1 MNLKSLLLA
10 VLALVIVVLGWN
22 AFYVVHETERA
33 ILLRFGSVARADLE
47 PGLGPKFPIFDEVKK
62 FNGRV
67 LTVDAPVERYF
78 TLEQK
83 PVMVDS
89 FAKWR
94 IGDVERFY
102 TSTGGDRVR
111 ADALLQERVNEG
123 LRNQISRRDMHE
135 VISGERD
142 LLMAELTTSLNDV
155 MSREIG
161 VRVIDVRVKR
171 IDLPADVEASVF
183 QRMNSAREIEAKQ
196 YRASGEEKAIGIR
209 ADADRQVTVIK
220 AQAYRTAEEIRGAG
234 DANAAKTYAEAFNK
248 DPEFYAFYR
257 RVTAY
262 SKVFSGKE
270 DQFVLDPNSDF
281 FRYLKSGGEGD

>member
-1 MNLKSLLLA
+1 MNVKSLLIAAAALLVL
-10 VLALVIVVLGWN
+10 VLAYNSLFIVQ
-22 AFYVVHETERA
+22 ETERA
-33 ILLRFGSVARADLE
+33 IMLRFGAVQQADLG
-47 PGLGPKFPIFDEVKK
+47 PGLGLKLPIADDVKK
-62 FNGRV
+62 FNGKV

-94 IGDVERFY
+94 IGDVERYY
-102 TSTGGDRVR
+102 TSTGGDESR
-111 ADALLQERVNEG
+111 ARNLLQERVNEG

-142 LLMAELTTSLNDV
+142 QLMAELTTTLNEV
-155 MSREIG
+155 MTREMG

-209 ADADRQVTVIK
+209 ADADRQVTVIT
-220 AQAYRTAEEIRGAG
+220 AEAYREAEEIRGAG
-234 DANAAKTYAEAFNK
+234 DAQAASTYAEAFNK
-248 DPEFYAFYR
+248 DAEFYAFYR

-262 SKVFSGKE
+262 AKVFDGKD
-270 DQFVLDPNSDF
+270 DQLVLDPNSDF
-281 FRYLKSGGEGD
+281 FKYLKTSER

>member
-10 VLALVIVVLGWN
+10 IGILVLVMLAWN
-22 AFYVVHETERA
+22 MLFIVHETQRA
-33 ILLRFGSVARADLE
+33 ILLRFGAVQTADLA
-47 PGLGPKFPIFDEVKK
+47 PGLHWKLPIADEVKK
-62 FNGRV
+62 FDGKV
-67 LTVDAPVERYF
+67 LTVDAPPERYF

-83 PVMVDS
+83 PLMVDS

-94 IGDVERFY
+94 IGDVERYY
-102 TSTGGDRVR
+102 TSTGGDE
-111 ADALLQERVNEG
+111 ALGRDLLKERVSEG
-123 LRNQISRRDMHE
+123 LRNQVSRRDMHE

-142 LLMAELTTSLNDV
+142 QLMAELTTSLNEV
-155 MSREIG
+155 MAREMG

-171 IDLPADVEASVF
+171 IDLPTEVEDAVY

-220 AQAYRTAEEIRGAG
+220 AEAYRQAEEIRGAG
-234 DANAAKTYAEAFNK
+234 DAESARVYAAAFNK

-262 SKVFSGKE
+262 STVFSGKE
-270 DQFVLDPNSDF
+270 DQLVLDPNSDF
-281 FRYLKSGGEGD
+281 FKYLKAGGQ

>member
-1 MNLKSLLLA
+1 MNVKSLLIAAAALLVL
-10 VLALVIVVLGWN
+10 VLAYNSLFIVQ
-22 AFYVVHETERA
+22 ETERA
-33 ILLRFGSVARADLE
+33 IMLRFGAVQQADLE
-47 PGLGPKFPIFDEVKK
+47 PGLGWKLPIADDVKK
-62 FNGRV
+62 FNGKV

-94 IGDVERFY
+94 IGDVERYY
-102 TSTGGDRVR
+102 TSTGGDASR
-111 ADALLQERVNEG
+111 ARNLLQERVNEG

-142 LLMAELTTSLNDV
+142 QLMAELTTTLNEV
-155 MSREIG
+155 MTREMG

-209 ADADRQVTVIK
+209 ADADRQVTVIT
-220 AQAYRTAEEIRGAG
+220 AEAYREAEEIRGAG
-234 DANAAKTYAEAFNK
+234 DAQAASTYAEAFNK
-248 DPEFYAFYR
+248 DAEFYAFYR

-262 SKVFSGKE
+262 AKVFDGKD
-270 DQFVLDPNSDF
+270 DQLVLDPNSDF
-281 FRYLKSGGEGD
+281 FKYLKTSER

>member
-1 MNLKSLLLA
+1 MNLKGLLIAAVVLVGA
-10 VLALVIVVLGWN
+10 VLLWN
-22 AFYVVHETERA
+22 AIYVVHETQRA
-33 ILLRFGSVARADLE
+33 VLLRFGAVEKSDLE
-47 PGLGPKFPIFDEVKK
+47 PGLDLKLPVFDEVKK
-62 FNGRV
+62 FDGRV

-102 TSTGGDRVR
+102 TATGGDSAR
-111 ADALLQERVNEG
+111 ANSLLQERVNEG

-220 AQAYRTAEEIRGAG
+220 AQAYRAAEEIRGAG
-234 DANAAKTYAEAFNK
+234 DADAAKTYAGAYNK

-262 SKVFSGKE
+262 SKVFSAKE
-270 DQFVLDPNSDF
+270 DQFVLDPDSDF
-281 FRYLKSGGEGD
+281 FRYLKSGVQGR

>member
-1 MNLKSLLLA
+1 MNLKGLLIAAVVLVGA
-10 VLALVIVVLGWN
+10 VLIWN
-22 AFYVVHETERA
+22 AIYVVHETERA
-33 ILLRFGSVARADLE
+33 VLLRFGAVERADLE
-47 PGLGPKFPIFDEVKK
+47 PGVDWKLPVFDEVKK
-62 FNGRV
+62 FDGRV

-102 TSTGGDRVR
+102 TSTSGDSAR

-142 LLMAELTTSLNDV
+142 LLMAELTTSLNEV

-220 AQAYRTAEEIRGAG
+220 AQAYREAEEIRGAG
-234 DANAAKTYAEAFNK
+234 DADAAKTYAGAYNK

-262 SKVFSGKE
+262 SKVFSAKE
-270 DQFVLDPNSDF
+270 DQFVLDPDSDF
-281 FRYLKSGGEGD
+281 FRYLKSGVQGG

>member
-1 MNLKSLLLA
+1 MNLKSLIAA
-10 VLALVIVVLGWN
+10 VGALVVIFLAYN
-22 AFYVVHETERA
+22 SLYIVHETQRA
-33 ILLRFGSVARADLE
+33 ILLRFGAVQQSDLP
-47 PGLGPKFPIFDEVKK
+47 PGLDWKLPVADEVKK
-62 FNGRV
+62 FNGKV

-94 IGDVERFY
+94 IDDVERYY
-102 TSTGGDRVR
+102 TSTSGDESR
-111 ADALLQERVNEG
+111 ARNLLQERVNEG

-142 LLMAELTTSLNDV
+142 QLMAELTTSLNEV
-155 MSREIG
+155 MTREMG
-161 VRVIDVRVKR
+161 VRVVDVRVKR

-196 YRASGEEKAIGIR
+196 YRASGNEKAIGIQ
-209 ADADRQVTVIK
+209 ADADRQVTVII
-220 AQAYRTAEEIRGAG
+220 ADSYRRAEEIRGSG
-234 DANAAKTYAEAFNK
+234 DAQAANIYADAFNK

-262 SKVFSGKE
+262 AKVFSGKE
-270 DQFVLDPNSDF
+270 DQLVLDPNSDF
-281 FRYLKSGGEGD
+281 FKYLKAGTP

>member
-1 MNLKSLLLA
+1 MNVKSLVIAATTLLLL
-10 VLALVIVVLGWN
+10 VLAYNSLFIVR
-22 AFYVVHETERA
+22 ETERA
-33 ILLRFGSVARADLE
+33 IMLRFGAVQHADLA
-47 PGLGPKFPIFDEVKK
+47 PGLDWKLPVADEVKK
-62 FNGRV
+62 FNGKV

-94 IGDVERFY
+94 IGDVERYY
-102 TSTGGDRVR
+102 TSTGGDASR
-111 ADALLQERVNEG
+111 ARDLLQERVNEG

-142 LLMAELTTSLNDV
+142 QLMAELTTTLNEV
-155 MSREIG
+155 MTREMG

-209 ADADRQVTVIK
+209 ADADRQVTVIN
-220 AQAYRTAEEIRGAG
+220 AEAYREAEEIRGAG
-234 DANAAKTYAEAFNK
+234 DAQAAATYAAAFNK
-248 DPEFYAFYR
+248 DAEFYAFYR

-262 SKVFSGKE
+262 AKVFDGKD
-270 DQFVLDPNSDF
+270 DQLVLDPNSDF
-281 FRYLKSGGEGD
+281 FKYLKTPER

>member
-1 MNLKSLLLA
+1 MNVKTL
-10 VLALVIVVLGWN
+10 VLAATALVLLVLAYNSLFIVR
-22 AFYVVHETERA
+22 ETERA
-33 ILLRFGSVARADLE
+33 IMLRFGAVQQADLA
-47 PGLGPKFPIFDEVKK
+47 PGLDWKLPIADDVKK
-62 FNGRV
+62 FNGKV

-94 IGDVERFY
+94 IGDVERYY
-102 TSTGGDRVR
+102 TSTGGDASR
-111 ADALLQERVNEG
+111 ARDLLQERVNEG

-142 LLMAELTTSLNDV
+142 QLMAELTTTLNEV
-155 MSREIG
+155 MTREMG

-209 ADADRQVTVIK
+209 ADADRQVTVIN
-220 AQAYRTAEEIRGAG
+220 AEAYRKAEEIRGAG
-234 DANAAKTYAEAFNK
+234 DAQAAATYAAAFNK
-248 DPEFYAFYR
+248 DAEFYAFYR

-262 SKVFSGKE
+262 AKVFDGKD
-270 DQFVLDPNSDF
+270 DQLVLDPNSDF
-281 FRYLKSGGEGD
+281 FKYLKTPER

>member
-1 MNLKSLLLA
+1 MNLKTVLIA
-10 VLALVIVVLGWN
+10 VGALVFVLLVSN
-22 AFYVVHETERA
+22 TLYIVHETQRA
-33 ILLRFGSVARADLE
+33 ILLRFGAVTESDLE
-47 PGLGPKFPIFDEVKK
+47 PGLRWKIPFADQVQRFD
-62 FNGRV
+62 GRV
-67 LTVDAPVERYF
+67 LTVDAPEERYF

-83 PVMVDS
+83 PLRVDS

-94 IGDVERFY
+94 IGDVARYY
-102 TSTGGDRVR
+102 TSTSGDELIARR
-111 ADALLQERVNEG
+111 LLQERVNEG

-142 LLMAELTTSLNDV
+142 QLMAELTTSLNDV

-161 VRVIDVRVKR
+161 VEVIDVRVKR
-171 IDLPADVEASVF
+171 IDLPEDVEASVF

-209 ADADRQVTVIK
+209 ADADRQVTVLE
-220 AQAYRTAEEIRGAG
+220 AEAYREAEEIRGTG
-234 DANAAKTYAEAFNK
+234 DAAAAKIYADAFNK
-248 DPEFYAFYR
+248 DAEFYAFYR

-262 SKVFSGKE
+262 PLVFSNKT

-281 FRYLKSGGEGD
+281 FRYLKSHDR

>member
-10 VLALVIVVLGWN
+10 VSAFVVVVLAWN
-22 AFYVVHETERA
+22 MLYVVHETERA
-33 ILLRFGSVARADLE
+33 ILLRFGAVQEADLQ
-47 PGLGPKFPIFDEVKK
+47 PGLKWKLPIAEEVKK
-62 FNGRV
+62 FNGKV
-67 LTVDAPVERYF
+67 LTVDEQPERYL

-94 IGDVERFY
+94 IGDVERYY
-102 TSTGGDRVR
+102 TSTGGD
-111 ADALLQERVNEG
+111 ADSASNLLKERVSEG
-123 LRNQISRRDMHE
+123 LRNQISRRNQHE
-135 VISGERD
+135 VISGKRD
-142 LLMAELTTSLNDV
+142 QLMAELTTSLNDV
-155 MSREIG
+155 MSREMG

-171 IDLPADVEASVF
+171 IDLPTEVEDAVY

-196 YRASGEEKAIGIR
+196 YRASGDEKAIGIE

-220 AQAYRTAEEIRGAG
+220 ADAYRQAEEIRGAG
-234 DANAAKTYAEAFNK
+234 DAEAARIYAAAFNK

-262 SKVFSGKE
+262 STVFSGKD
-270 DQFVLDPNSDF
+270 DQLVLEPNSDF
-281 FRYLKSGGEGD
+281 FRYLKAGGQ

>member
-1 MNLKSLLLA
+1 MNLKGLLIAAVVLVAA
-10 VLALVIVVLGWN
+10 VLIWN
-22 AFYVVHETERA
+22 AIYVVHETERA
-33 ILLRFGSVARADLE
+33 VLLRFGAVERADLE
-47 PGLGPKFPIFDEVKK
+47 PGVDWKLPVFDEVKK
-62 FNGRV
+62 FDGRV

-102 TSTGGDRVR
+102 TSTSGDSAR

-142 LLMAELTTSLNDV
+142 LLMAELTTSLNEV

-220 AQAYRTAEEIRGAG
+220 AQAYREAEEIRGAG
-234 DANAAKTYAEAFNK
+234 DADAAKTYAGAYNK

-262 SKVFSGKE
+262 SKVFSAKE
-270 DQFVLDPNSDF
+270 DQFVLDPDSDF
-281 FRYLKSGGEGD
+281 FRYLKSGVQGG

>member
-1 MNLKSLLLA
+1 MNLKGLLFAAFALVAA
-10 VLALVIVVLGWN
+10 VLVWN
-22 AFYVVHETERA
+22 ALYVVHETERGV
-33 ILLRFGSVARADLE
+33 LLRFGAVEKADLD
-47 PGLGPKFPIFDEVKK
+47 PGLDWKLPVFEEVKK
-62 FNGRV
+62 FDGRV

-102 TSTGGDRVR
+102 TSTGGDSAR
-111 ADALLQERVNEG
+111 ANNLLQERVNEG

-142 LLMAELTTSLNDV
+142 LLMAELTTSLDEV
-155 MSREIG
+155 MSQEIG

-220 AQAYRTAEEIRGAG
+220 AQAYRAAEEIRGAG
-234 DANAAKTYAEAFNK
+234 DANAANTYANAYNK

-262 SKVFSGKE
+262 SKVFSAKD
-270 DQFVLDPNSDF
+270 DQFVLDPDSDF
-281 FRYLKSGGEGD
+281 FRYLKSGVQGR

>member
-1 MNLKSLLLA
+1 MNLKSLVAA
-10 VLALVIVVLGWN
+10 VGALVVIFLAYN
-22 AFYVVHETERA
+22 SLFVVHETQRA
-33 ILLRFGSVARADLE
+33 ILLRFGAVQQADLA
-47 PGLGPKFPIFDEVKK
+47 PGLDWKLPIADEVKK
-62 FNGRV
+62 FNGKV

-94 IGDVERFY
+94 IEDVERYY
-102 TSTGGDRVR
+102 TSTSGDESR
-111 ADALLQERVNEG
+111 ARNLLQERVNEG

-142 LLMAELTTSLNDV
+142 QLMAELKTSLNEV
-155 MSREIG
+155 MAREVG
-161 VRVIDVRVKR
+161 VRVVDVRVKR

-196 YRASGEEKAIGIR
+196 YRASGQEKAIGIR
-209 ADADRQVTVIK
+209 ADADRQVTVLI
-220 AQAYRTAEEIRGAG
+220 ADAYRQAEEIRGGG
-234 DANAAKTYAEAFNK
+234 DAQAAKIYADAFNK

-281 FRYLKSGGEGD
+281 FKYLKSGAR